1 MVDSEIPSPSK
12 NEHTEI
18 VGSTKLTIKERF
30 YSYLRSHAPFAQILL
45 NLFTLGAVGCLLGR
59 IPIPLF
65 KIFEVFGLPLVAI
78 SVAGFLFMAFCDY
91 LIKSSRKR

>member
-1 MVDSEIPSPSK
+1 MADSDIPDKPK

-18 VGSTKLTIKERF
+18 VGSTKLTVKERF
-30 YSYLRSHAPFAQILL
+30 VSYLRSHEPIAQILL
-45 NLFTLGAVGCLLGR
+45 SLFVLGAVECLLGQ

-65 KIFEVFGLPLVAI
+65 KIFEVLGLPTISI
-78 SVAGFLFMAFCDY
+78 SVAGLLFMAFCDY

>member
-1 MVDSEIPSPSK
+1 MADSEIPGKSK

-18 VGSTKLTIKERF
+18 AGSTKLTMKERF
-30 YSYLRSHAPFAQILL
+30 ISYLRSHAPFAQILL
-45 NLFTLGAVGCLLGR
+45 NLFTLGAVECLLGQ

-91 LIKSSRKR
+91 LIKSNRKR